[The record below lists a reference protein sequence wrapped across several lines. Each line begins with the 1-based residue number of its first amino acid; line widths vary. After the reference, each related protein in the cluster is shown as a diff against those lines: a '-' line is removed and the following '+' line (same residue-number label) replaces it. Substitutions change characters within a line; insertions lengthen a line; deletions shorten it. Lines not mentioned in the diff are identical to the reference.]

1 MPAPTSLTI
10 VIVNWNVRALL
21 AACLTSLA
29 ADPACGDW
37 DVVVVDNASDDGST
51 AMVRTDFPWVRLIE
65 SPVNLGFADGC
76 QAGWDASDSAFV
88 LLLNP
93 DTEVPV
99 GALGGMLADLS
110 ARPTAAILGSRLAA
124 ADGRLQ
130 RSAGGAFPTLR
141 NIAWNYLFLDRL
153 LPRRWAPPAVFIECD
168 PDDVRVMD
176 WVSGAAMLL
185 RRAAVGPRIFDPEYF
200 MFGEDMAL
208 CDRMRRQGC
217 QVLYSGRQTV
227 LHHHGQSYQKQSSI
241 EVLVT
246 IYRGPR
252 TFFRATHGAGAAVA
266 YDALL
271 FVGYFLRWMIA
282 STLNLLRPGRG
293 YDEMARFSRNFVGII
308 LRSALSR
315 QPP

>member
-1 MPAPTSLTI
+1 LAI

-21 AACLTSLA
+21 AACLASLA
-29 ADPACGDW
+29 ADPACPSW
-37 DVVVVDNASDDGST
+37 DVIVVDNASADGS
-51 AMVRTDFPWVRLIE
+51 ADMVRSAFPWVRLIE

-76 QAGWDASDSAFV
+76 QAGWEASDSAFV

-99 GALGGMLADLS
+99 GALGTMVSDLE
-110 ARPTAAILGSRLAA
+110 ARPSAAILGSRLVA

-153 LPRRWAPPAVFIECD
+153 LPRRWAPAAVFIECD
-168 PDDVRVMD
+168 PDDVREMD

-208 CDRMRRQGC
+208 CDRMRREGWD
-217 QVLYSGRQTV
+217 VFYSGRQTV

-252 TFFRATHGAGAAVA
+252 TFFRATHGAAAAVA

-271 FVGYFLRWMIA
+271 LVGYVLRWGIA
-282 STLNLLRPGRG
+282 GVLNLLRPGRG
-293 YDEMARFSRNFVGII
+293 YDDMARFSRSFVGII
-308 LRSALSR
+308 LRSAVSR
-315 QPP
+315 APP